1 MPFALDLF
9 FDPKCEARIRR
20 LSRGLRETQIGG
32 TVVIEDVKARPHITL
47 SVCDAVDETIMCA
60 VIEQM
65 AMKIAA
71 LPVSLSS
78 LGMFPGDETVLFLA
92 PSADAELIAVQAE
105 LHARLTEFTHTPWK
119 LYAPGR
125 WVPHCTL
132 AMRLGREGVL
142 KALDILM
149 ESTFPITGELVEI
162 GVSEFA
168 DGVVK
173 RYLCM
178 HGLQ

>member
-1 MPFALDLF
+1 VCDDAD
-9 FDPKCEARIRR
+9 EAR
-20 LSRGLRETQIGG
+20 
-32 TVVIEDVKARPHITL
+32 
-47 SVCDAVDETIMCA
+47 MCA
-60 VIEQM
+60 VVEQL
-65 AMKIAA
+65 ARATPS

-92 PSADAELIAVQAE
+92 PSADAELISIQAA
-105 LHARLTEFTHTPWK
+105 LHGRMPDFTQTPWK

-168 DGVVK
+168 DGIVK

-178 HGLQ
+178 YALQ